1 MSLLGD
7 PKGRSSDL
15 LQVGVIVFFLSQQA
29 EQSFSLNPADR
40 GARKPTI
47 SLYGP
52 IASKFVL
59 AHDAPLSWLSSNGG
73 KATILGAKNG
83 RSELQPSCDC
93 PLAARNW
100 AKAWSLVSQPG
111 ATLSF
116 PASARFSS

>member
-15 LQVGVIVFFLSQQA
+15 LQVGAIVFFLSQQA

-52 IASKFVL
+52 IAGKFVL

-73 KATILGAKNG
+73 KASYSWNKIRSLGASAFLRIWLLPG
-83 RSELQPSCDC
+83 SHLQFCEVGHS
-93 PLAARNW
+93 
-100 AKAWSLVSQPG
+100 VV
-111 ATLSF
+111 
-116 PASARFSS
+116 